1 MQLDRRGAHRPRGAA
16 VLTRIAV
23 TEAESAVLA
32 ALWRCGPLSAASLM
46 DEVKS
51 RQPWGDATIKTLLH
65 RLMQKGAVRSER
77 EDGRQRYHAVLARDV
92 WLDAEIGDLVDRLFG
107 GDFEA
112 LVAHARRD
120 RSDKG

>member
-1 MQLDRRGAHRPRGAA
+1 MDRRGAHRPCGAA

-65 RLMQKGAVRSER
+65 RLMQKGAVRSAKD
-77 EDGRQRYHAVLARDV
+77 DGRQRYHAALDRDV
-92 WLDAEIGDLVDRLFG
+92 WLDGEIDALVTRLFD
-107 GDFEA
+107 GDFDA
-112 LVAHARRD
+112 LAAHVRRPRNTD
-120 RSDKG
+120 V